1 MLAQR
6 FPAAHVHAVELEP
19 DAACQAKENAAR
31 SPFCDRISVHH
42 RAIQGWGGSVDLA
55 VCNPPFFHGRPKS
68 PDRKR
73 NLARHDDALPLPS
86 LFSSVKACLRSDG
99 IRNGLSRRP
108 SERTRSRGGGQ
119 RFHLWAKVTLQATHA
134 HDVIRSLWSW
144 RLESCQHP
152 RREAWHLEG
161 SAGQDVVEQHCL
173 PDSLRSI
180 EGFWISSPARD
191 AVCRLGRPK
200 GLSSSTSSS
209 SAKSVTISEFSRSI
223 VHTDA
228 QFKKS
233 IFSFVFSFEPAEFH
247 EFILFL
253 AIVRADSSL
262 PSQKKMCTSF
272 LMFTSS
278 QNHSAKPRRR
288 ADAVEEHSFLNCSME
303 FQSWSLTFSAIIMAC
318 CCTLVVLL
326 HSISNTS

>member
-1 MLAQR
+1 MGRSGRRIHTFKQFVVHDDACGMKVGTDALLLGSWAGEAKALAQETMTDVLDIGTGSGILALMLAQR

-19 DAACQAKENAAR
+19 DAACQAKENVAR

-99 IRNGLSRRP
+99 EFAMVFPEDRA
-108 SERTRSRGGGQ
+108 SELEAVAEVSG
-119 RFHLWAKVTLQATHA
+119 FHLWAKVTLQATHA

-161 SAGQDVVEQHCL
+161 PAGQGMWS
-173 PDSLRSI
+173 DSI
-180 EGFWISSPARD
+180 AARL
-191 AVCRLGRPK
+191 A
-200 GLSSSTSSS
+200 
-209 SAKSVTISEFSRSI
+209 
-223 VHTDA
+223 
-228 QFKKS
+228 
-233 IFSFVFSFEPAEFH
+233 SF
-247 EFILFL
+247 I
-253 AIVRADSSL
+253 
-262 PSQKKMCTSF
+262 
-272 LMFTSS
+272 
-278 QNHSAKPRRR
+278 
-288 ADAVEEHSFLNCSME
+288 
-303 FQSWSLTFSAIIMAC
+303 
-318 CCTLVVLL
+318 
-326 HSISNTS
+326 